1 MSGSTPAS
9 RPIAA
14 FVPRQRLQSIAA
26 YSGQVY
32 AFCKQHVHQAYQWQ
46 ADQAG
51 GVIAFCA
58 LKQAHTKAFGFKAAS
73 AVVGLFCEQI
83 EFDLFGT

>member
-14 FVPRQRLQSIAA
+14 FVPRQRLQGVPVP
-26 YSGQVY
+26 SGDIHTLG
-32 AFCKQHVHQAYQWQ
+32 KQHVHQANQRQ

-51 GVIAFCA
+51 GVIAFGA
-58 LKQAHTKAFGFKAAS
+58 LEQAHTQA
-73 AVVGLFCEQI
+73 LRP
-83 EFDLFGT
+83 